1 MCRDRST
8 RTLLGFLP
16 ILGKGYTAA
25 ETDTDAFRDRSYEVI
40 QQALEIVCI
49 SDGIHWTSA
58 RPQEFVLQMFAPLL
72 EPGNVRD
79 GFVVL
84 MDPAGN
90 YRKFGL
96 RIGMLMAD
104 IPEICCQLGVIF
116 FLCQLQRSL
125 SILDIQGMSAR
136 YPSSYCFAH
145 TKALHTGVLNSVMTT
160 YPCYK
165 CLAPRDMMHDFS
177 TPFDLRHTG
186 LIEYHVKKN
195 ATFAEDPRSDCEERL
210 P

>member
-1 MCRDRST
+1 
-8 RTLLGFLP
+8 
-16 ILGKGYTAA
+16 
-25 ETDTDAFRDRSYEVI
+25 
-40 QQALEIVCI
+40 
-49 SDGIHWTSA
+49 
-58 RPQEFVLQMFAPLL
+58 MFEPLL

-90 YRKFGL
+90 FRKFGL

-104 IPEICCQLGVIF
+104 IPEICRQLGVLY
-116 FLCQLQRSL
+116 FLCQLQFWTSARHRL
-125 SILDIQGMSAR
+125 DVQLMMFIILDIRGTSAR
-136 YPSSYCFAH
+136 YLSSYNA
-145 TKALHTGVLNSVMTT
+145 GVLNSVMTT

-195 ATFAEDPRSDCEERL
+195 ATFAEDQRSDCEERL
-210 P
+210 RK